1 MYFVELNPFF
11 CLTYVR
17 LIFPVFITLK
27 CRDGREYK
35 IGFPVELGPQKNARV
50 LVQLQDL
57 NEDVNGIRVFLNC
70 QLIGEDTT
78 EEPIRKVFE
87 NEVDVV
93 GALYFNQCTCV
104 DTLLR
109 YVK

>member
-1 MYFVELNPFF
+1 MYFTELNPVF

-17 LIFPVFITLK
+17 IVIPVFVSLK

-35 IGFPVELGPQKNARV
+35 IGFPVQLGPQRSARV
-50 LVQLQDL
+50 LIQLQDL

-78 EEPIRKVFE
+78 EEPIREVFE
-87 NEVDVV
+87 DEVDVV
-93 GALYFNQCTCV
+93 GALFLN
-104 DTLLR
+104 L
-109 YVK
+109 